1 MICLGTEG
9 INLSVIEKKV
19 FIELHTIIDDD
30 GQMEYNT
37 IKSTGI
43 YYQKGNIDV
52 LRFEETSED
61 NAPVKNFITIQ
72 PDKVNIKRNGHIV
85 MNQQFR
91 MRQTTENVFRHPYGT
106 MHMETTTNKITYQ
119 PLTEQDNGSLVMS
132 YNVKINGQEER
143 QHKLTLTYNEEDV
156 R

>member
-1 MICLGTEG
+1 M
-9 INLSVIEKKV
+9 LSVKAKQV
-19 FIELHTIIDDD
+19 FIELHTTIDDG

-52 LRFEETSED
+52 LRFEEASEEH
-61 NAPVKNFITIQ
+61 AHIKNFITIQ
-72 PDKVNIKRNGHIV
+72 QDKVNIKRNGPIT

-91 MRQTTENVFRHPYGT
+91 MDRTTESVFRHPYGT
-106 MHMETTTNKITYQ
+106 MHMETNTDNITYQ
-119 PLTEQDNGSLVMS
+119 PLTDDDNGTLVMS
-132 YNVKINGQEER
+132 YGVTINGQEER
-143 QHKLTLTYNEEDV
+143 KHKLTLTYNEEDA